1 MDQEWKK
8 VTETVLCWMNVL
20 QNTERKI
27 YEIRV
32 CTQQEKSEME
42 RYSIISCR
50 SVSICSPLFNFTSS
64 YHLCTSCFLE
74 YLDNTQTHRNWNTT
88 QSHTWQVCAVSNL
101 DLADLSAPTLIYWNV
116 CACVCVCVI
125 SGNINCCSSET
136 VCACM
141 CVGVSE
147 LVPIK
152 EETVRSCWVT
162 MATGWA
168 AMTGFC

>member
-1 MDQEWKK
+1 MCYKTQKEKSMKSEYAHSKKK
-8 VTETVLCWMNVL
+8 VRWKDTVSFHADQFPFVL
-20 QNTERKI
+20 L
-27 YEIRV
+27 
-32 CTQQEKSEME
+32 
-42 RYSIISCR
+42 YSTSPAHIICALL
-50 SVSICSPLFNFTSS
+50 V
-64 YHLCTSCFLE
+64 FLGT
-74 YLDNTQTHRNWNTT
+74 LTTHTHRNWNTT

>member
-1 MDQEWKK
+1 MSLCFFLIFAICAYINLIIKPWPCLTRTSTTESVYMPPEKKHKHNRPTLMDQEWKK

-32 CTQQEKSEME
+32 CTQQKKSEME

-74 YLDNTQTHRNWNTT
+74 YLDNTHRNWNTT

-116 CACVCVCVI
+116 CACVCVLSAVI
-125 SGNINCCSSET
+125 
-136 VCACM
+136 
-141 CVGVSE
+141 
-147 LVPIK
+147 
-152 EETVRSCWVT
+152 
-162 MATGWA
+162 
-168 AMTGFC
+168 